1 MTTSKKSENF
11 KVKDIAQAKD
21 GDMNRSWA
29 KEHMGALMAVK
40 QRFAREKPLSGVV
53 VGMALHVTK
62 ETAALVETLIAGG
75 ADVIITGCNPLS
87 TQDDVAASLAKSGVK
102 VFAWKG
108 ESNKEYWA
116 NLSKIVNY
124 LKEESKKGKKIATI
138 DDGCDLVSL
147 IHEKYPELLNSL
159 VIGTEETTTGVIR
172 LRAMEKDEAL
182 KCPVIAVNDNKTKH
196 LFDNYYGTGQSTI
209 DGIIRA
215 TSIMIAGSRFVV
227 AGYGPCGE
235 GLAKCARGLGAIV
248 TVTEVDPV
256 RALQARMDGF
266 EVAKMDQAAKYG
278 DIFTTVT
285 GDIDVITLK
294 HVKKMKSG
302 AILANSGHFDVEIN
316 VESLYKGAKEV
327 KTIRPG
333 LEMIKFG
340 AKHHIYLC
348 GQGRLVNLAC
358 AEGHPSVVMS
368 LSFCGQALAL
378 EYGLKNA
385 GKLDAKVHVLPEK
398 VDNEIAWLQLK
409 SIGINIDKLTP
420 EQKKYLSSWQMGT

>member
-1 MTTSKKSENF
+1 MKSSKKSENF
-11 KVKDIAQAKD
+11 KVKDISLAKD
-21 GDMNRSWA
+21 GEKNINWA

-40 QRFAREKPLSGVV
+40 QRFAREKPFKDVV

-62 ETAALVETLIAGG
+62 ETAALIETLCAGL
-75 ADVIITGCNPLS
+75 ADIVITGCNPLS
-87 TQDDVAASLAKSGVK
+87 TQDDVAAHLAKNGVK

-116 NLSKIVNY
+116 NLAKVVDY
-124 LKEESKKGKKIATI
+124 LKREAKKGKKIVTI

-147 IHEKYPELLNSL
+147 IHEKYPELLDHL
-159 VIGTEETTTGVIR
+159 AVGTEETTTGVIR
-172 LRAMEKDEAL
+172 LRAMEKDGAL

-266 EVAKMDQAAKYG
+266 EVTKMSKAVVYG

-285 GDIDVITLK
+285 GDINVITFE

-302 AILANSGHFDVEIN
+302 AILANSGHFDVEID
-316 VESLYKGAKEV
+316 VKTLYKKAKSIDRV
-327 KTIRPG
+327 RPG
-333 LEMIKFG
+333 LERINLGSGHF
-340 AKHHIYLC
+340 IYLC

-368 LSFCGQALAL
+368 LSFCGQALAI
-378 EYGLKNA
+378 EYGLKNE
-385 GKLDAKVHVLPEK
+385 GKLGPKVHVLPEK
-398 VDNEIAWLQLK
+398 VDNEIAKLQL
-409 SIGINIDKLTP
+409 SAIEVEIDKLTAM
-420 EQKKYLSSWQMGT
+420 QKNYLSSWQSGT